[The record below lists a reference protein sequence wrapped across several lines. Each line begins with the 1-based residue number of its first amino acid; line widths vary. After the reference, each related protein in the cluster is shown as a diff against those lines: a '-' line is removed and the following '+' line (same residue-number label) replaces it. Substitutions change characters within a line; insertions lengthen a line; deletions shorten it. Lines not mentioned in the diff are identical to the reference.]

1 MKPPTVSAAN
11 ISAVPVTHGK
21 LADKLYEN
29 MLSWITFGD
38 LKEGDRLPSE
48 ERLAK
53 QFGVSRPVVR
63 QALLRLRSD
72 EIIISRHGSG
82 SYILRRPKKEFFDF
96 APMGGVADL
105 VRCFEYRIALE
116 GEAAWL
122 AARRRT
128 NIDLKRIGDAL
139 HDMDNAVASRTIATS
154 SDIDFHAAIA
164 AATKNELFVSTMA
177 SLSTLIFSGMTVA
190 RKLSLQMNLA
200 RLELVQKEHLA
211 IYKAIETQDQVA
223 ARELMR
229 KHIDNARNRVLTDS
243 VEPDPDTKS

>member
-1 MKPPTVSAAN
+1 MIS
-11 ISAVPVTHGK
+11 SAVKKKSIETASVRHGR
-21 LADKLYEN
+21 LADKLYED
-29 MLSWITFGD
+29 LLAWITRED
-38 LKEGDRLPSE
+38 LKEGHKLPSE
-48 ERLAK
+48 DHLAQ

-82 SYILRRPKKEFFDF
+82 SYIQHRPKKEFFDF
-96 APMGGVADL
+96 APIGGVADL

-128 NIDLKRIGDAL
+128 GADLKRIGDAL
-139 HDMDNAVASRTIATS
+139 HDMDEAVASRSVATD
-154 SDIDFHAAIA
+154 SDAKFHEAIA
-164 AATKNELFVSTMA
+164 SATKNELFVSTME
-177 SLSTLIFSGMTVA
+177 SLAALIFAGMTVA
-190 RKLSLQMNLA
+190 RNLSLQMNLA

-211 IYKAIETQDQVA
+211 IYKAIEAQDASA

-229 KHIDNARNRVLTDS
+229 AHIDNARTRLLTDS
-243 VEPDPDTKS
+243 VEPDPGS